1 MPHKRNP
8 EKCERVAGL
17 ARVLR
22 GYAVTAL
29 ENVALWNERDISHSS
44 TERVIL
50 PDGCGLLHYMLVLF
64 TSIVEGM
71 LVYPDRMRENMEL
84 TRGLEFS
91 QRVLLSLI
99 EHGLSREDAYEA
111 VQRNAMEAWERR
123 EPFLELLAADDA
135 VTDVLSAA
143 ELASLFD
150 YGYYLEH
157 VDVAFDRLGL
167 QAPVSR

>member
-8 EKCERVAGL
+8 EKCERVSGL

-71 LVYPDRMRENMEL
+71 VVYPDRMRENLEL

-91 QRVLLSLI
+91 QRVLLTLI
-99 EHGLSREDAYEA
+99 EHGLSREDAYDA
-111 VQRNAMEAWERR
+111 VQRNAMEAWERS
-123 EPFLELLAADDA
+123 EPFIELLTNDHDVAS
-135 VTDVLSAA
+135 VLSRS
-143 ELASLFD
+143 ELESLFD
-150 YGYYLEH
+150 YGYYLAH
-157 VDVAFDRLGL
+157 IDVAFDRLGL
-167 QAPVSR
+167 QQPVSR